1 MSLLAAIVR
10 DLQEFDWR
18 ELAAPQGAGA
28 WPAPV
33 KTGIVLLLTASLL
46 AGGYLLRLREQQ
58 ERDSRLGVEQEE
70 LTAELERLK
79 RSVANLDGYRQQ
91 AREIEEPYMRI
102 LRQLPYQSEIP
113 ALIDE
118 VTALGLD
125 FGMRFVSIGLAAER
139 DRPHYVEQPIDIRV
153 SGGYHEIGAF
163 FSGVAALDRIV
174 TIHDFSLQGS
184 TTGKLELELRAR
196 TYRYRP
202 LSGSVLSVDF
212 ASPEED
218 PDYLAERGS
227 AEPFTYSAFAN
238 RDPFAPLAE
247 PADSGPEAA
256 RSGRNPLEKLSL
268 NELRLV
274 GLLKDGQRYIGLLR
288 DPSGAVHRVERGD
301 DLGPDRARVRQITD
315 QGVELS
321 EWKTDESG
329 VSVQRQ
335 ILLRWEEDL

>member
-1 MSLLAAIVR
+1 MSLLAGIVR
-10 DLQEFDWR
+10 DLREFDWR

-33 KTGIVLLLTASLL
+33 RTGIVLLLAASLL

-58 ERDSRLGVEQEE
+58 ERDSRLGVEETE
-70 LTAELERLK
+70 LAAELERLR

-125 FGMRFVSIGLAAER
+125 FGLRFVSIGLAAER

-163 FSGVAALDRIV
+163 FSGAAALDRIV
-174 TIHDFSLQGS
+174 TIHDFSLQES
-184 TTGKLELELRAR
+184 TAGMLELELRAR

-202 LSGSVLSVDF
+202 LSGSVMSDDF
-212 ASPEED
+212 AGSEEE
-218 PDYLAERGS
+218 PDYLTGRGS
-227 AEPFTYSAFAN
+227 AEPFTYSAYTSRN
-238 RDPFAPLAE
+238 PFAPLAE
-247 PADSGPEAA
+247 PAESGQEAA
-256 RSGRNPLEKLSL
+256 GPGRNPLEKLSL

-274 GLLKDGQRYIGLLR
+274 GLLTNGQRYIGLLR
-288 DPSGAVHRVERGD
+288 DAGGAVHRVERGD
-301 DLGPDRARVRQITD
+301 ELGPDRARVRQITD

-329 VSVQRQ
+329 ASVQRQ

>member
-1 MSLLAAIVR
+1 MSLLAVIVR
-10 DLQEFDWR
+10 DLYEFDWR
-18 ELAAPQGAGA
+18 ELTAPQGAGA
-28 WPAPV
+28 WPASV
-33 KTGIVLLLTASLL
+33 KTGIVLLLTAFLL

-58 ERDSRLGVEQEE
+58 ERDALLGAEEVE
-70 LTAELERLK
+70 LAAELERLK

-125 FGMRFVSIGLAAER
+125 FGLRFVSIGLAAEL

-153 SGGYHEIGAF
+153 TGGYHEIGAF
-163 FSGVAALDRIV
+163 FSGAAALDRIV
-174 TIHDFSLQGS
+174 TMHDFSLQES
-184 TTGKLELELRAR
+184 AAGKAELELRAR

-202 LSGSVLSVDF
+202 LSDSGMSVDF
-212 ASPEED
+212 TSSEAD
-218 PDYLAERGS
+218 PAYLTARGS
-227 AEPFTYSAFAN
+227 AEPFAYSANAN
-238 RDPFAPLAE
+238 RNPFAPFAELAE
-247 PADSGPEAA
+247 SGSEAA
-256 RSGRNPLEKLSL
+256 GSSRNSLEKFSL

-274 GLLKDGQRYIGLLR
+274 GMLKDGQRYIGLLR
-288 DPSGAVHRVERGD
+288 DPSGAVHRVKRGD

-329 VSVQRQ
+329 ANIQTQ